1 MSDVSAG
8 GATVFPEVGASVWP
22 KKVRR
27 VLLSSLTILSSPAQN
42 RKACMFEHSKESFT
56 VSLCGKDPGHR
67 VLTSEAAGAVLVV
80 PGPSE
85 LLHVGS

>member
-1 MSDVSAG
+1 M
-8 GATVFPEVGASVWP
+8 E
-22 KKVRR
+22 K
-27 VLLSSLTILSSPAQN
+27 SPA
-42 RKACMFEHSKESFT
+42 HS
-56 VSLCGKDPGHR
+56 